1 MTDDR
6 GGRASA
12 GAIRAAKR
20 RQALAL
26 LVLLAAVALVALL
39 TWRQRAGAPAGP
51 GASTARASGPASA
64 GAGAPPIGAPAGAGA
79 ASAPAS
85 GPAGPR
91 VEIVFRAAWGGGPGE
106 LGHSRPQE
114 GNPEGP
120 MSFAV
125 DRAGRVLVLDQVNS
139 RVQLFAGGQPAKS
152 VPLPADTFQ
161 DIEVGPHGDLVLLDR
176 LARQSVVFA
185 GAGGAVASEVGLGGA
200 GVPEGGGVTGL
211 FQRDDGTWVEVE
223 HRDLVRVADASGR
236 ADPNR
241 PAMPGRPSGDGR
253 AFLRAAL
260 DGREAAVVLRRA
272 RDADAFAPLARV
284 PFPAPILHLTALES
298 DSRGRI
304 FLAAALLR
312 RPTDEGSRP
321 DEAEL
326 LAILGPDGVELGRV
340 TLPPRRGP
348 EEFYRPIRLGADG
361 NVYQMSWDE
370 RGVTMRRI
378 LP

>member
-1 MTDDR
+1 MKDDR
-6 GGRASA
+6 SRGGAAREIA
-12 GAIRAAKR
+12 AAKR
-20 RQALAL
+20 RQALG
-26 LVLLAAVALVALL
+26 LLALVAVVALVAVL
-39 TWRQRAGAPAGP
+39 TYRQGAGSPPGAGASAGNAVGRKSAGGQAGAPSGASPAGP
-51 GASTARASGPASA
+51 T
-64 GAGAPPIGAPAGAGA
+64 
-79 ASAPAS
+79 SAPAS
-85 GPAGPR
+85 RTAGPR
-91 VEIVFRAAWGGGPGE
+91 VEIAFRAPWGSGPAE

-125 DRAGRVLVLDQVNS
+125 DRDGRVLVLDEVNS
-139 RVQLFAGGQPAKS
+139 RVQVFAGGKAAKS

-161 DIEVGPHGDLVLLDR
+161 DIDLGPRGDLVLLDW
-176 LARQSVVFA
+176 LARQSVVYA
-185 GAGGAVASEVGLGGA
+185 GTNGAIAGEVALAGA

-236 ADPNR
+236 ADPHR
-241 PAMPGRPSGDGR
+241 PTMPGRPSGDGR

-272 RDADAFAPLARV
+272 RDAADFAPLARV

-298 DSRGRI
+298 DSRGRV
-304 FLAAALLR
+304 FLAASLLR
-312 RPTDEGSRP
+312 RSADEGSRP
-321 DEAEL
+321 DEAEQL
-326 LAILGPDGVELGRV
+326 VILGPDGSELGRV
-340 TLPPRRGP
+340 MLPPRQGP
-348 EEFYRPIRLGADG
+348 EESYRPVRLGADG

-370 RGVTMRRI
+370 HGVTMRRI